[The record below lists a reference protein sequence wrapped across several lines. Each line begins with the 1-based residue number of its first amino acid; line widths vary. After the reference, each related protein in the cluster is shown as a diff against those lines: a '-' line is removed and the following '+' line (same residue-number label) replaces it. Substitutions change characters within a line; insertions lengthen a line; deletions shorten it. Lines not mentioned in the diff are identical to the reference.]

1 MTNIELNE
9 FFNYFQGKVN
19 DPELF
24 EMLDEE
30 EIREFEMEWLD
41 AALSNPEIHRIYNT
55 IEKEILVS
63 EIDGTET
70 ETIAYELKHPDK
82 SASYCTRFTK
92 DLLVE
97 AMVAAWVE
105 PRYYSAVN
113 TGQFFGGKEEKFYAQ
128 STHMDKL
135 KDMMETA
142 EKTYRASISG
152 YVKTHNSYLE
162 GKQ

>member
-1 MTNIELNE
+1 MGDIELNE

-24 EMLDEE
+24 GMLDEE

-55 IEKEILVS
+55 LELDS
-63 EIDGTET
+63 DTES
-70 ETIAYELKHPDK
+70 ISYELKHPDSSEK
-82 SASYCTRFTK
+82 YCTRFTK

-105 PRYYSAVN
+105 PRYYSTVN

-142 EKTYRASISG
+142 EKTFRASISG
-152 YVKTHNSYLE
+152 YVKTHNSYLK
-162 GKQ
+162 GNN